1 MHNKKLKN
9 SKLLTALL
17 GAGLSVLSLNISAKS
32 MGPEI
37 QSLMVDA
44 AAQDIFEV
52 IVTFEGKGKPRA
64 DQIDILE
71 SAGVTSGASLNQ
83 LPMVGIKATKA
94 QIESIYANDDVRSIY
109 HNAQLSYEN
118 DAATQMTG
126 VDKLRA
132 DQSMRNLGMPYSG
145 RGIGVVVN
153 DSGIDASHGDIKYP
167 NHVVQNVLGQS
178 NLNNFHGILPISYL
192 EDVTNTDNA
201 GGHGSHVA
209 GIIGGNGS
217 MSGGKYEGVAPGAK
231 IIGYGSGAG
240 ILVLGSLGGFDY
252 ALTHQYEYNIRVIS
266 NSFGNP
272 GDTGTDF
279 DPDNPTNIATKELS
293 DRGIIVVFSAG
304 NSGSG
309 EATIT
314 GNIKK
319 APWLITVANGDVYG
333 NLADTSSR
341 GENGRGGEVV
351 IDGETFIWEDRPTIT
366 APGTDIVSVR
376 ASTGG
381 TSQARWA
388 SDRNYMD
395 DNHLPF
401 YTTASGTSMS
411 APHVAGVVAM
421 MLEANP
427 NLTWKEVKKIIQD
440 TATSMP
446 GLAAWEVGAGY
457 INAYAAVNKAADLNQ
472 EFGKNTKLNRLKNAS
487 VNTSKQLEET
497 RSLTFSPV
505 GENTPITFMVKEK
518 ASLVFARAKLT
529 ENTVGISLTSPSGKR
544 YSSGIAIPVLGPAIG
559 VSAPAEVGEWTV
571 EPYGVGGVSG
581 VALDPARVT
590 NGYAVPETFDVHLKV
605 IQTDGFVGIDD
616 VVDHPARGFVEY
628 AVTKELIDAKADG
641 FKPDEALTRAD
652 LATYFTYGGGV
663 RQSNKVDNAQFNDVD
678 GAITA
683 VVNDVTESGSALRN
697 TTQDQAPVM
706 LAEGDFFY
714 PNDAVS
720 KTEAAYSLIQS
731 QALQTE
737 AEAFSGDVTAIF
749 NNERIVLVD
758 QDLIPEQM
766 KGYVQLALDLG
777 ILSVRFDVQQGPY
790 DLEPTITATF
800 NGNSVLSR
808 ADFAVAVTRFINVYR

>member
-1 MHNKKLKN
+1 MAGLI
-9 SKLLTALL
+9 
-17 GAGLSVLSLNISAKS
+17 GAGLSVLSLNLAAKS
-32 MGPEI
+32 MGPQI
-37 QSLMVDA
+37 QNLLSEA
-44 AAQDIFEV
+44 EAQDVFEV

-71 SAGVTSGASLNQ
+71 NAGVTSGASLNQ

-94 QIESIYANDDVRSIY
+94 QIESIYANDEVRSIY
-109 HNAQLSYEN
+109 HNAVLSYDN

-132 DQSMRNLGMPYSG
+132 DQTMRNLGMPYSG

-178 NLNNFHGILPISYL
+178 NLNNFVGILPITYM

-231 IIGYGSGAG
+231 IVGYGSGAG
-240 ILVLGSLGGFDY
+240 LLVLGSLGGFDY
-252 ALTHQYEYNIRVIS
+252 ALTHQYDYNIRVIS

-279 DPDNPTNIATKELS
+279 DPDNPTNVATKALS

-314 GNIKK
+314 GNFKK

-333 NLADTSSR
+333 NLADSSSR

-351 IDGETFIWEDRPTIT
+351 IDGETYTWEDRPTIT

-381 TSQARWA
+381 TSQTRWA
-388 SDRNYMD
+388 SDSDYMD
-395 DNHLPF
+395 TAHLPF
-401 YTTASGTSMS
+401 YTKASGTSMS

-427 NLTWKEVKKIIQD
+427 SLTWKEVKKIIQD

-446 GLAAWEVGAGY
+446 GLATWEVGAGY
-457 INAYAAVNKAADLNQ
+457 INAHAAVKKAADLNKN
-472 EFGKNTKLNRLKNAS
+472 FGTNTKLNRDKNATVMTS
-487 VNTSKQLEET
+487 VQYKGTEP
-497 RSLTFSPV
+497 LTFSPV
-505 GENTPITFMVKEK
+505 GENEGVSFDVKEK

-544 YSSGIAIPVLGPAIG
+544 YTSSISLPVLSPAIG
-559 VSAPAEVGEWTV
+559 VSAPAEVGTWV
-571 EPYGVGGVSG
+571 VKAHAVGAVGGVP
-581 VALDPARVT
+581 LDPARVT
-590 NGYAVPETFDVHLKV
+590 NGYGVPETFDVHLKV
-605 IQTDGFVGIDD
+605 LQTDGFVGLDD
-616 VVDHPARGFVEY
+616 VAGHPAQGFIEY
-628 AVTKELIDAKADG
+628 AVTKQLLDAKADG
-641 FKPDEALTRAD
+641 FKPDEVLTRGD
-652 LATYFTYGGGV
+652 MATYFAFGGGV
-663 RQSNKVDNAQFNDVD
+663 RQSNKVDAAQFIDVN
-678 GAITA
+678 GMVTA
-683 VVNDVTESGSALRN
+683 AVNDVTEQGGALRN

-706 LAEGDFFY
+706 LAEGNFFN
-714 PNDAVS
+714 PSESVTNLD
-720 KTEAAYSLIQS
+720 AAYSLVQS
-731 QALQTE
+731 QALQAE

-749 NNERIVLVD
+749 NDERVVLSD
-758 QDLIPEQM
+758 QDSIPEEM

-777 ILSVRFDVQQGPY
+777 ILSARFDVEQGPY

-800 NGNSVLSR
+800 NGHNTISR